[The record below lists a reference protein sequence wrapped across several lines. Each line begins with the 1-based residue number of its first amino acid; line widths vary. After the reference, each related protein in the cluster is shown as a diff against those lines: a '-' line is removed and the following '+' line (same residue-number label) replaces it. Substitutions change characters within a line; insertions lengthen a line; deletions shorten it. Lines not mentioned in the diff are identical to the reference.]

1 MTEYFD
7 QLEIRTQEQRER
19 ELFVA
24 LTAQLAH
31 AQAQAPAYQTLLA
44 DIDPMAVVDRAALAH
59 VPVTRKSDI
68 AAQQAAAPPF
78 GGFAVLANG
87 ELGHVFAS
95 PGGIFEPGVGGDDHW
110 QMGRALHALGVR
122 PGDLVHN
129 TFSYH
134 FTPAGL
140 MLDSAFRAFG
150 CAVFPAGVGQTELQV
165 QAIAHFKPRVY
176 SGTPSFL
183 KIIFD
188 KAGEMGADV
197 SSLELGAVG
206 GDALPNSLREE
217 LSDNGVGVL
226 QFYGTA
232 DVGLIA
238 FESEAKEGMILD
250 ESVIVEIVRPGTGDP
265 VTEGE
270 VGEVL
275 VTTLNPYYPLIR
287 FATGDLSAF
296 MSGNSP
302 CGRTNQRIKGWMG
315 RADQTSKVRGMF
327 VHPSQVA
334 DVVARHHEIIRARL
348 VIDSLDNQDSM
359 TLRCE
364 VSDTEIDLE
373 QAVSKTIR
381 EVCKVRG
388 EVEIVGKGTLP
399 NDGLVIDDQRSY
411 D

>member
-1 MTEYFD
+1 
-7 QLEIRTQEQRER
+7 
-19 ELFVA
+19 
-24 LTAQLAH
+24 
-31 AQAQAPAYQTLLA
+31 
-44 DIDPMAVVDRAALAH
+44 
-59 VPVTRKSDI
+59 
-68 AAQQAAAPPF
+68 
-78 GGFAVLANG
+78 
-87 ELGHVFAS
+87 
-95 PGGIFEPGVGGDDHW
+95 
-110 QMGRALHALGVR
+110 
-122 PGDLVHN
+122 
-129 TFSYH
+129 
-134 FTPAGL
+134 
-140 MLDSAFRAFG
+140 
-150 CAVFPAGVGQTELQV
+150 
-165 QAIAHFKPRVY
+165 
-176 SGTPSFL
+176 
-183 KIIFD
+183 
-188 KAGEMGADV
+188 MGADV

-296 MSGNSP
+296 MSGDSP

-348 VIDSLDNQDSM
+348 VIESLDNQDSM

-364 VSDTEIDLE
+364 VSDREVDLE

>member
-78 GGFAVLANG
+78 GGYVPWQ
-87 ELGHVFAS
+87 VFHRRQHRC
-95 PGGIFEPGVGGDDHW
+95 GGDDHW

-296 MSGNSP
+296 MSGDSP

-364 VSDTEIDLE
+364 VSDREVDLE